1 MSEDSCN
8 LLIHTNLYP
17 KLYTHPPLPFFST
30 CRHLPL
36 NNYSATQT
44 PNANE
49 MNNTPNE
56 HATRKLYE
64 LYRDPESHLFLQ
76 SDTKKIFEA
85 AKNDAKIYPVTRKEI
100 LDFKA
105 SIESAS
111 RDFERRTLRSRVRYT
126 AHRRWISYSPLSILL
141 GMNYQSK
148 EKRANRPTNLFFCE
162 LFFCTLF
169 ARRLMFPAFY
179 SEEKWRQICDTDING
194 LFQVIQTDINVHLEP
209 IPQLLFLMSKLFHVS
224 RLCHLSLLKN
234 ATSTE
239 VCNAFEK
246 ALVFFGASNFQSYK
260 KFACDRGYDS

>member
-1 MSEDSCN
+1 M
-8 LLIHTNLYP
+8 LIHTNLYP
-17 KLYTHPPLPFFST
+17 KLYTHPPLLPFFST

-239 VCNAFEK
+239 VCNAFENSVG
-246 ALVFFGASNFQSYK
+246 VFRRIQLPK
-260 KFACDRGYDS
+260 LQEICV